1 MSSNEPYL
9 CVRLL
14 YQNISRM
21 FNMILDPECYD
32 FGGTFLFAFQPYH
45 NILGGSCI
53 ERGMKPECMSVI
65 AKLTKSEEKKF
76 ARMLLFKSAFSK
88 ITSLIPMFYF
98 VF

>member
-65 AKLTKSEEKKF
+65 AKLTKKICENVAFQVSFLKNYITDSNV
-76 ARMLLFKSAFSK
+76 LFRFL
-88 ITSLIPMFYF
+88 T
-98 VF
+98 